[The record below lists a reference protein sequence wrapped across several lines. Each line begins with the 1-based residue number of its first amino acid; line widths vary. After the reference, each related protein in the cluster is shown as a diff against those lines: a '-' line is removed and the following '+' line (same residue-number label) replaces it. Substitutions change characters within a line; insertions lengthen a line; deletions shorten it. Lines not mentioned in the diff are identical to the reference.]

1 VIKAATEKVKPVIKI
16 NNFVMPG
23 KQVEYDCGFEY
34 YQHRRNPLTHIDEPV
49 KVWGYDDK
57 GKLVEQKVI
66 RHTGQ
71 IFLFGN
77 ELEAEV
83 AHIKSAINSH
93 IPFKVQVTGVREK
106 AEDTKTAALEPAAI
120 PTV

>member
-1 VIKAATEKVKPVIKI
+1 
-16 NNFVMPG
+16 
-23 KQVEYDCGFEY
+23 
-34 YQHRRNPLTHIDEPV
+34 LTHIDEPV
-49 KVWGYDDK
+49 LVWGYDDK
-57 GKLVEQKVI
+57 GKLVQQKVI

-77 ELEAEV
+77 ELEAEA

-106 AEDTKTAALEPAAI
+106 AEDTKAPAEAATTI
-120 PTV
+120 PTI